1 MSRVNTKASLRVSLD
16 DLCPL
21 VPSLLHPYLRDSRY
35 YASKSNSLII
45 HADNSRKQNEN
56 MDSCFARL
64 HDLIVDVGAKAI
76 PGETSVVQQERVKAF
91 QRADNE
97 RRLQNKKF
105 LSSKKASRRSSGR
118 GDD

>member
-1 MSRVNTKASLRVSLD
+1 MPA
-16 DLCPL
+16 
-21 VPSLLHPYLRDSRY
+21 LLHPYLRDSRY
-35 YASKSNSLII
+35 YASKSNSLVI

-56 MDSCFARL
+56 MNSCFARL
-64 HDLIVDVGAKAI
+64 RDLIADVGAKAI
-76 PGETSVVQQERVKAF
+76 PGETSVAQQERVKTL

-105 LSSKKASRRSSGR
+105 LSNKKASRRTGR